1 MTTPT
6 RRASDTK
13 ATNPKEM
20 FGAKKLPL
28 EVVPDSAVV
37 ALALAFTEGA
47 LKYGRYNWRVAG
59 VRASTYR
66 SALSRH
72 VASWWNGEDA
82 DPDTGV
88 PHLANAMACIA
99 ILFDAGLCGKLNDDR
114 PPFAPVAEQIRGF
127 AATVERLK
135 TMFADYA
142 PPQYT
147 EREHGASRT
156 LPAFVGTGIRPDI
169 NAVITAMVGGGKA
182 AIVPAGTKKKRKA
195 RR

>member
-1 MTTPT
+1 M
-6 RRASDTK
+6 SGTK
-13 ATNPKEM
+13 ASNPKEM
-20 FGAKKLPL
+20 FGAKKVPL

-66 SALSRH
+66 SALQRH
-72 VASWWNGEDA
+72 IASWWNGENV

-99 ILFDAGLCGKLNDDR
+99 VMFDAELCEKLNDDR
-114 PPFAPVAEQIRGF
+114 PPQAPVADQIRE
-127 AATVERLK
+127 AAEVVERLK
-135 TMFADYA
+135 KRFAEFN

-147 EREHGASRT
+147 EREHGASARV
-156 LPAFVGTGIRPDI
+156 PQSVGERMIRLCHCGLDANHLGPC
-169 NAVITAMVGGGKA
+169 GGHE
-182 AIVPAGTKKKRKA
+182 P
-195 RR
+195 